1 MAGLW
6 KTIEGGF
13 GSKVDTRTL
22 ESALRHATHSDKA
35 DVSKDD
41 LLAISQSSH
50 HEDDRRLIMRHLS
63 VCLCD
68 TSSSKWK
75 RVNAALT
82 VVHNLLRTGSPE
94 LIVETASGAH
104 FDLIQRLS
112 FLEKF
117 EYSFDK
123 RIEKLIRGKAAL
135 LRGFWLETQQKKL
148 LEIEETKAAKW
159 KPTVFH
165 TDDTD
170 EDLSDDEAG
179 KVSADGRMYVAEVST
194 TEDESSLDGLLDM
207 QTPRSDE
214 DSITAP
220 DKGSV
225 DLLCMPDTPKANGAT
240 IDFVGFDNDHQAPNS
255 SVTVASTAQESFL
268 LDLM

>member
-1 MAGLW
+1 MG
-6 KTIEGGF
+6 GGF
-13 GSKVDTRTL
+13 GTKVDTRTL

-68 TSSSKWK
+68 TASSKWK

-82 VVHNLLRTGSPE
+82 VVDNLLRTGSPE
-94 LIVETASGAH
+94 LVVETASGAH

-123 RIEKLIRGKAAL
+123 RIEKLIRGKAML
-135 LRGFWLETQQKKL
+135 LRGFWLETQQTKL
-148 LEIEETKAAKW
+148 LEIEERTAAKW
-159 KPTVFH
+159 KPAVFH

-170 EDLSDDEAG
+170 DDLSDDEVA
-179 KVSADGRMYVAEVST
+179 KVSSDGRMNVAELST
-194 TEDESSLDGLLDM
+194 TEDESSPGGLLDM
-207 QTPRSDE
+207 QTPRSDK
-214 DSITAP
+214 DSVMAP
-220 DKGSV
+220 GKCSN
-225 DLLCMPDTPKANGAT
+225 DLLCMPATPKANGASV
-240 IDFVGFDNDHQAPNS
+240 DLLAFDNDHQAHTSP
-255 SVTVASTAQESFL
+255 VHVASMAQESSL